1 MNKKNGENSKKQ
13 EPKQAKG
20 KGKKKPVSKAK
31 QRHARVAMVFFVICL
46 LALMFIFGWIGYVS
60 AYIYPLV
67 FGSPASASTDTV
79 IT

>member
-46 LALMFIFGWIGYVS
+46 LLPYN
-60 AYIYPLV
+60 
-67 FGSPASASTDTV
+67 
-79 IT
+79 